1 MLYYAFRAVRGKPE
15 LAFSGCTAYSSIHDH
30 RGTVLGMSAPMRYV
44 LGRCCACLLSV
55 ITGVSLAAAAGK
67 ATSPIT
73 YQVDLSHPESHL
85 VGVTLTVPE
94 AHAHTEIQFPAWN
107 ALYQI
112 RDFVRHVQ
120 NLQAQCGARPTTL
133 IPEDRNTWSSDRVC
147 APLVVRYEVYADEP
161 GVFSSEL
168 IPDHAFLNLAEVL
181 FYIPDRRHDPA
192 QVQFIL
198 PDSWRLVTLMRPESD
213 SGEYRAPDYDAL
225 VDSPVEAGKFQMY
238 SFSQGQATYRVVV
251 RGNPADYSS
260 ARLLDSIAKITAAE
274 TALMRDV
281 PFSVYTFIF
290 HFPETD
296 GGGGMEHRN
305 GTAISFPAPQL
316 RDNWDGLE
324 STVAH
329 EFFHLWNVKRIR
341 PQGLEPIDYIHGN
354 DTCDLWFSE
363 GVTSTYARL
372 TLLRAGLASRT
383 EFYDHLAQ
391 GIHELQRRSARHFQS
406 VELAGMD
413 AWLEKYPDY
422 GRPER
427 SISYYNKGELLGYL
441 LDLGIRHFSENR
453 YSLDDLMRLLNRN
466 FAERHRYFTDE
477 DLERLIASLAPPA
490 SWVHNFFKQD
500 VTGTAELD
508 YGKYLG
514 YAGLKLV
521 TNTSTE
527 PDWGFQA
534 TRNFEGLIQV
544 AEVDPEGNAARAGLE
559 NGDILVK
566 INGQVIYALPED
578 ILGVRPGEKV
588 TIQVQR
594 GPRLVT
600 LRFSLGKKQ
609 ETQYRVEEISNPS
622 PQQLAIRNGW
632 LEGRTSGP
640 SGSEIP

>member
-1 MLYYAFRAVRGKPE
+1 MLYYALCATRGKPE
-15 LAFSGCTAYSSIHDH
+15 LEFPGCATHDG
-30 RGTVLGMSAPMRYV
+30 REAVLRMAALMKNA
-44 LGRCCACLLSV
+44 LGRRSVRLFSAVAC
-55 ITGVSLAAAAGK
+55 IFLAATAGPAAP
-67 ATSPIT
+67 SIT
-73 YQVDLSHPESHL
+73 YVVDLSPPDSHL

-94 AHAHTEIQFPAWN
+94 AHPHTEIQFPAWN

-120 NLQAQCGARPTTL
+120 NLQAQCGGQPAAL
-133 IPEDRNTWSSDRVC
+133 IPEDRNTWSSERAC
-147 APLVVRYEVYADEP
+147 SPLVVRYQVYADEP

-181 FYIPDRRHDPA
+181 FYIPDRRNEPA
-192 QVQFIL
+192 RVRFIL
-198 PDSWRLVTLMRPESD
+198 PPSWKLVTLMPEDSG
-213 SGEYRAPDYDAL
+213 SGEYVAPGYDAL
-225 VDSPVEAGKFQMY
+225 VDSPVEAGEFQSY
-238 SFSQGQATYRVVV
+238 SFSQGKAAYRVVV

-260 ARLLDSIAKITAAE
+260 ARLLNSIAKITAAE
-274 TALMRDV
+274 TALMHDV
-281 PFSVYTFIF
+281 PFSRYTFIF

-305 GTAISFPAPQL
+305 GTAISFPAAQL
-316 RDNWDGLE
+316 QDNWDGLE
-324 STVAH
+324 STIAH

-354 DTCDLWFSE
+354 DTRDLWFSE

-372 TLLRAGLASRT
+372 TLLRAGLMDRQ
-383 EFYDHLAQ
+383 EFYERLAQ
-391 GIHELQRRSARHFQS
+391 EIHELQRRPARHFQS
-406 VELAGMD
+406 VESAGMD

-453 YSLDDLMRLLNRN
+453 HSLDDLMRLLNQH
-466 FAERHRYFTDE
+466 FARQHHYFTDK

-508 YGKYLG
+508 YDKYLT
-514 YAGLKLV
+514 YAGLRLV
-521 TNTSTE
+521 TEASPE

-534 TRNFEGLIQV
+534 ARNFEGLIQV
-544 AEVDPEGNAARAGLE
+544 AAVDPKSNAAHAGLE
-559 NGDILVK
+559 NGDVLMK
-566 INGQVIYALPED
+566 INGQVIYALPQD
-578 ILGVRPGEKV
+578 ILGVKPGEKV
-588 TIQVQR
+588 SVQVRR

-600 LRFSLGKKQ
+600 IRFNLGKRQ
-609 ETQYRVEEISNPS
+609 ETQYRVEEVSSPS
-622 PQQLAIRNGW
+622 PQQLAIRTGW
-632 LEGRTSGP
+632 LEGKTSGL
-640 SGSEIP
+640 SGPEIQ

>member
-1 MLYYAFRAVRGKPE
+1 MLYYAFRAMRGKPE
-15 LAFSGCTAYSSIHDH
+15 LAFSGYTAYSSIHDH
-30 RGTVLGMSAPMRYV
+30 RETILGMSAPMRYL
-44 LGRCCACLLSV
+44 LGPCLACLFSV
-55 ITGVSLAAAAGK
+55 ATCVSLAATAGEAA
-67 ATSPIT
+67 SPTT
-73 YQVDLSHPESHL
+73 YRVDLSHPESHL

-133 IPEDRNTWSSDRVC
+133 IPEDRNTWSSERAC

-181 FYIPDRRHDPA
+181 FYIPDRRHEPA

-198 PDSWRLVTLMRPESD
+198 PPSWKLVTLMPEDSR
-213 SGEYRAPDYDAL
+213 SGEYVAPSYDAL
-225 VDSPVEAGKFQMY
+225 VDSPVEAGEFQMY
-238 SFSQGQATYRVVV
+238 SFSQGKAVYRVAV

-281 PFSVYTFIF
+281 PFSRYTFIF
-290 HFPETD
+290 HFSETD
-296 GGGGMEHRN
+296 GGGGMEHGN
-305 GTAISFPAPQL
+305 GTAISFPATQL
-316 RDNWDGLE
+316 QDNWKGLE
-324 STVAH
+324 STIAH

-354 DTCDLWFSE
+354 DTRDLWFSE

-372 TLLRAGLASRT
+372 ALLRAGLVGRQ
-383 EFYDHLAQ
+383 EFYEHLAQ
-391 GIHELQRRSARHFQS
+391 EIHELQRRPARHFQS
-406 VELAGMD
+406 VEVAGMD

-453 YSLDDLMRLLNRN
+453 HSLDDLMRLLNQN
-466 FAERHRYFTDE
+466 FARQHRYFTDE
-477 DLERLIASLAPPA
+477 NLERLIASLAPPA
-490 SWVHNFFKQD
+490 SWVHNFFRQD
-500 VTGTAELD
+500 IAGTAELD
-508 YGKYLG
+508 YEKYLA

-521 TNTSTE
+521 TEASTE

-534 TRNFEGLIQV
+534 ARNFEGLIQV
-544 AEVDPEGNAARAGLE
+544 AAVDPESNAAHAGLE
-559 NGDILVK
+559 NGDVLMK
-566 INGQVIYALPED
+566 INGQVIYALPQD
-578 ILGVRPGEKV
+578 ILGVKPGEKV
-588 TIQVQR
+588 SVQVRR
-594 GPRLVT
+594 GPRWVT
-600 LRFSLGKKQ
+600 LRFNLGKRQ
-609 ETQYRVEEISNPS
+609 ETEYRVEEVLSPS
-622 PQQLAIRNGW
+622 PQQLAIRTGW
-632 LEGRTSGP
+632 LEGKTSGL
-640 SGSEIP
+640 SVSEIP